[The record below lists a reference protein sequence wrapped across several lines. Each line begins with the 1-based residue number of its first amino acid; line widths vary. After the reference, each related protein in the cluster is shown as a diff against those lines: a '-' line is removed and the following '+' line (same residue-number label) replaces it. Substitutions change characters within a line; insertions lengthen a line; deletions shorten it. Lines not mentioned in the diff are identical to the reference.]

1 MIRYPKILFLF
12 LAFLLLTGGCW
23 DKREI
28 EELGFVV
35 GVALDK
41 ASEEGPGDETEEEVG
56 GERTKNVI
64 TVTLQRVVVKAFAGG
79 AEKGGG
85 KQEKPYINRSAT
97 GDSIP
102 QSIRELMLTDDR
114 LAFGEHTKVIV
125 ISEELAR
132 KMNMQHLTDR
142 FLRGYEVRLSPIV
155 LIAKGRASD
164 TLEIADTGEI
174 PAFRLIGIVDNEKK
188 TARLLPA
195 VTLAKVSSKMS
206 ANSSFLLQTATV
218 KDKKVKFAGGA
229 VIKGS
234 TKRLIGF
241 LNEEELEGLN
251 WLTGRAKGAL
261 VKGLDEQTHR
271 LMVYEVQS
279 ISSKIQPH
287 VQGEKISFD
296 VEIESEGSLYED
308 WIPAGNAFDNQFLKR
323 VERATQQEVKRL
335 AGQALKKIQ
344 KQYKADVAGFGDQ
357 LRIQYPRV
365 WQKVKKDWDKEFSR
379 ATVNVDV
386 KVTLRDYQAK
396 DGK

>member
-1 MIRYPKILFLF
+1 MIRYPKMLFLF
-12 LAFLLLTGGCW
+12 LAFLLFTGGCW

-28 EELGFVV
+28 EDLGFIV
-35 GVALDK
+35 GIALDK
-41 ASEEGPGDETEEEVG
+41 ASEEGPEDETEEVVP
-56 GERTKNVI
+56 GERTKHVI
-64 TVTLQRVVVKAFAGG
+64 TTTMQRVVAKPFAGG

-85 KQEKPYINRSAT
+85 GQAKPYINSSAT

-102 QSIRELMLTDDR
+102 ESIRELMLTDDR
-114 LAFGEHTKVIV
+114 LAFGEHAKVLV
-125 ISEELAR
+125 IGEELAR
-132 KMNMQHLTDR
+132 NMNMQHLTNR

-155 LIAKGRASD
+155 LIAKGRASE
-164 TLEIADTGEI
+164 TLEVADPGEI
-174 PAFRLIGIVDNEKK
+174 PAFHLIGIVDHEKK

-195 VTLAKVSSKMS
+195 VTLAKVSSKLS
-206 ANSSFLLQTATV
+206 ANSSFLLQTAIV
-218 KDKKVKFAGGA
+218 KDKKVKFEGGA

-241 LNEEELEGLN
+241 LNEQELKGLN
-251 WLTGRAKGAL
+251 WLTGRGKGDL
-261 VKGLDEQTHR
+261 VKGFDEQTHR
-271 LMVYEVQS
+271 LMVYEAQF

-296 VEIESEGSLYED
+296 VDIESEGSLYED

-323 VERATQQEVKRL
+323 VEKATQQEVKRL
-335 AGQALKKIQ
+335 TGQTLKKIQ
-344 KQYKADVAGFGDQ
+344 KQYKVDVAGFGDQ

-386 KVTLRDYQAK
+386 KITVRDYQAK
-396 DGK
+396 GGK